1 MTESTN
7 TDGGRNIS
15 QARGRAAYMFA
26 NTLKWT
32 VGLALLLIIARF
44 QFRMSRLNLDLLG
57 FAVFALVVSGVV
69 GFLASLIQWQK
80 IEDRQAVSTVR
91 R

>member
-1 MTESTN
+1 M
-7 TDGGRNIS
+7 
-15 QARGRAAYMFA
+15 AAYMFV

-32 VGLALLLIIARF
+32 VGLGLLLTIASF

-69 GFLASLIQWQK
+69 GFLASLIQWKK

-91 R
+91 RQSEIE